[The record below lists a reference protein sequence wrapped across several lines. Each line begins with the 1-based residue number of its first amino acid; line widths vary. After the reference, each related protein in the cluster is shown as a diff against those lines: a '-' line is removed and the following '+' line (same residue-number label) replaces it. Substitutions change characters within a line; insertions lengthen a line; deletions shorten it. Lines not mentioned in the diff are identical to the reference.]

1 MRRARV
7 EVFSSLRLMGG
18 PSSRHAR
25 LPPRPHAANAGRLW
39 ATSHLGL
46 HRRARGGSGLARWG
60 GERRVRRVGRA
71 IMPGGGRGA
80 THTAAVAA
88 DPPRRKQPG
97 SRGLFNT
104 PRERC
109 VGGRMRVREEQQHF
123 KNVLGGTRG
132 RRGACHAAP
141 SAAPRRQRPACPAPS
156 LSRAMSTLSAQ
167 RMRAHVRRAKGGGR
181 EERVPRARGASF
193 RTVALALPLTRRP
206 RGPSA
211 PLGAQAAPPRLGRA
225 RVWTAASRRAAR
237 RGGGWR
243 AEGRAWSARGGR
255 GRPTASTPSA
265 RCARGWL
272 SPCAAC
278 FGRSACLCMGGALLQ
293 SGARACAFAREHS
306 GELKEAAV
314 AD

>member
-1 MRRARV
+1 
-7 EVFSSLRLMGG
+7 MGG

-25 LPPRPHAANAGRLW
+25 RCLLARTRPTRGVSGR
-39 ATSHLGL
+39 
-46 HRRARGGSGLARWG
+46 HRTLACTAERGGGSGLARRGGEAACAGWG
-60 GERRVRRVGRA
+60 GAQSSHAWGR
-71 IMPGGGRGA
+71 PWR
-80 THTAAVAA
+80 
-88 DPPRRKQPG
+88 DP
-97 SRGLFNT
+97 
-104 PRERC
+104 
-109 VGGRMRVREEQQHF
+109 H
-123 KNVLGGTRG
+123 G
-132 RRGACHAAP
+132 RRGGRPAAP
-141 SAAPRRQRPACPAPS
+141 QAAGEPRSVQHAEGALRGRPHARARGAAALQERARRYAGATRRLPRRAVCRAAQAAPRVPRAVVIPCHVNPVRPAHAGPCEA
-156 LSRAMSTLSAQ
+156 RE
-167 RMRAHVRRAKGGGR
+167 GGGR